1 MTKTMDFD
9 LTRFFEK
16 HELDSFEAF
25 QLRLQA
31 EELTRRRPTSDFES
45 MESLESS
52 RDTMLYPHQIHAAH
66 FTMSN
71 PMLRGVLLADE
82 VGLGKTIEAAM
93 IIKETLFRG
102 GRNVLVIASRSLC
115 QQWAGELR
123 ERFSLDFQVL
133 TAQRVAE
140 LKRQHIA
147 PYEGLRIAT
156 YHFVNNHIGQ
166 FIKTPWDLVV
176 IDEVHILK
184 NPQGA
189 LHQSIKRLPRK
200 LSCLL
205 TATPLQNYLPELH
218 AISSIIDEEAL
229 GTAFSFREQFCEDAR
244 GLTPKNVPELKQR
257 LSRFAIRTLRSDVPE
272 IRFTQRTP
280 RLFNFDLHADE
291 LKLYTGVSEY
301 LARPNWAF
309 GHNAGGKYL
318 ILMVY
323 RKLLASSS
331 FALRG
336 ALKKV
341 EERLEDMLAGRQKKP
356 LTVAELG
363 PIARESF
370 DDFDDEKSDASAD
383 TEEYISSSMAE
394 ELEEIRGYVR
404 LCETITENAKGER
417 LVAAMPE
424 LLQQGD
430 KVLVYTQYKATQRYL
445 ARKLREAGYE
455 VVEFNGDLRSHS
467 NPDKDERELAKRQFH
482 KSADVMI
489 ATDAGAEGLNLQ
501 FCHIVVNYDLPWNP
515 MKIEQRIGRCHRI
528 GQQHDVVVA
537 NLVATKNEVDARL
550 VELLT
555 DKIHLFDTVLG
566 ESDEILGA
574 IEDGM
579 DFERAVFTILQTCRT
594 PGQIDQ
600 AFAQLQLEL
609 EDVINERRTMG
620 TSLLQGF
627 DDRLR
632 EHLEIAGAQA
642 QEALDKRAALLRD
655 FTLGSL
661 TANGATYAEVE
672 PGVYRFSTP
681 SRFLLISQ
689 ELLDSEYY
697 GSFAKNSRSSA
708 AYLTKRH
715 PLVRTA
721 LDMHLQMR
729 LGARAAITLSY
740 SGRHNI
746 HGMEQ
751 FVGRTGWWLNV
762 KVMFSGFETEDHM
775 LKLGMLCDGNRVF
788 IDDFL
793 SENLD
798 RITSG
803 PGVWQT
809 THPLP
814 PVQAIEN
821 WVNARVEALIEEI
834 TERNAK
840 YYLERRAV
848 IDKFYG
854 AQGDGEILA
863 ELRYKIE
870 KKQRQSQELALDIEA
885 QESAAKQMELLRE
898 RDRLDEELYQLNQ
911 RMQSEQFASFEA
923 KQKAIEELEL
933 LRHLNYEVELV
944 SVAQWTMI

>member
-1 MTKTMDFD
+1 MHLD
-9 LTRFFEK
+9 LGRFLAE
-16 HELDSFEAF
+16 HELDTPEAF
-25 QLRLQA
+25 RLRLQA

-66 FTMSN
+66 FTVSN
-71 PMLRGVLLADE
+71 PMLKGVLLADE

-93 IIKETLFRG
+93 IIKEMIFRG
-102 GRNVLVIASRSLC
+102 GRNILVITSRSLC

-133 TAQRVAE
+133 NSQRAAE
-140 LKRQHIA
+140 LKRQKTD
-147 PYEGLRIAT
+147 PYAGLRIST

-166 FIKTPWDLVV
+166 FVRTPWDLVV
-176 IDEVHILK
+176 IDEVHLLK

-189 LHQSIKRLPRK
+189 LHQSIKKLPRK

-229 GTAFSFREQFCEDAR
+229 GTAFSFREQFCEDPR
-244 GLTPKNVPELKQR
+244 GLLPKNLPELKRR
-257 LSRFAIRTLRSDVPE
+257 LSRFAIRTLRADVPE

-280 RLFNFDLHADE
+280 KLFDFNLHTDE
-291 LKLYTGVSEY
+291 MELYSGVSGY
-301 LARPNWAF
+301 LSRPNWAF
-309 GHNAGGKYL
+309 GDNAAGKYL
-318 ILMVY
+318 IVMVY

-336 ALKKV
+336 ALRKV
-341 EERLEDMLAGRQKKP
+341 EERLEGMLAGRTRKP
-356 LTVAELG
+356 LTLRQLG
-363 PIARESF
+363 PEAREAL
-370 DDFDDEKSDASAD
+370 DDFAAEKAADDGEAAENINKSV
-383 TEEYISSSMAE
+383 AE
-394 ELEEIRGYVR
+394 ELDEVRGYVR
-404 LCETITENAKGER
+404 LCESITENAKGER

-430 KVLVYTQYKATQRYL
+430 KVLVFTQYKATQRYL

-455 VVEFNGDLRSHS
+455 VVEFSGDLQSHA
-467 NPDKDERELAKRQFH
+467 NPDKDEREIVKRQFH
-482 KSADVMI
+482 ESADVMI

-537 NLVATKNEVDARL
+537 NLVATENEVDARL

-594 PGQIDQ
+594 LDQIDR
-600 AFAQLQLEL
+600 AFAQLQLDL
-609 EDVINERRTMG
+609 EEVINERRTTG
-620 TSLLQGF
+620 NSLLQGF

-632 EHLEIAGAQA
+632 DHLAVAGARA
-642 QEALDKRAALLRD
+642 QEALDKRTALLRD

-661 TANGATYAEVE
+661 TANGASYGEVE

-681 SRFLLISQ
+681 SQFLLMSE
-689 ELLDSEYY
+689 ELLDPEYR
-697 GSFAKNSRSSA
+697 GSFAKDSRDTVS
-708 AYLTKRH
+708 YLTKHH
-715 PLVRTA
+715 PLVKTA
-721 LDMHLQMR
+721 LDMHLRIR
-729 LGARAAITLSY
+729 LGARTAVKLNY
-740 SGRHNI
+740 SGNHNI

-751 FVGRTGWWLNV
+751 FIGRTGWWLNV

-775 LKLGMLCDGNRVF
+775 LQLGMLYDGDGVVV
-788 IDDFL
+788 DDLLGDSL
-793 SENLD
+793 S
-798 RITSG
+798 RITSV
-803 PGVWQT
+803 PGTWLANI
-809 THPLP
+809 PLP
-814 PVQAIEN
+814 PTGVVEE

-834 TERNAK
+834 TERNAT

-854 AQGDGEILA
+854 SRGDGEILA
-863 ELRYKIE
+863 ELRYKVEE
-870 KKQRQSQELALDIEA
+870 KQQQVSEVTQAIEA
-885 QESAAKQMELLRE
+885 QKSAAKQMELVRE
-898 RDRLDEELYQLNQ
+898 RDRLDEELYQLQQ
-911 RMQSEQFASFEA
+911 RMQAEQFTNFEA
-923 KQKAIEELEL
+923 KKKAVEELEQ
-933 LRHLNYEVELV
+933 LRDLKHEVELV
-944 SVAQWTMI
+944 SVAQWTMV